1 MTDMQRYTVDP
12 DDLLE
17 HVPVSMYPS
26 LREVVL
32 ASDAEAAIR
41 DAYERGYD
49 EATVASIKYGEIRYA
64 GGQRDMLARCI
75 AAVEAL
81 TPDATGVVLQRRH
94 VLAAIKGQQ
103 A

>member
-1 MTDMQRYTVDP
+1 MTVMQRWGYALGMGP
-12 DDLLE
+12 FQDDSGE
-17 HVPVSMYPS
+17 FI
-26 LREVVL
+26 L

-75 AAVEAL
+75 EAVYALVTIRGYDLDDYSAAEAMVAL
-81 TPDATGVVLQRRH
+81 RGLQEG
-94 VLAAIKGQQ
+94 GQ
-103 A
+103 